1 VDNFD
6 DGSERTEVLIQTSR
20 AEQLVD
26 MPGLRTRT
34 FSETRRMPCWV
45 MMVVCV
51 AGGDSLRIILS
62 VVAGHAY

>member
-1 VDNFD
+1 MTPDD
-6 DGSERTEVLIQTSR
+6 DGSERLDVLVQTQR

-34 FSETRRMPCWV
+34 FSETRRVPCWV
-45 MMVVCV
+45 MMLGCV

-62 VVAGHAY
+62 VVAGGTH

>member
-1 VDNFD
+1 
-6 DGSERTEVLIQTSR
+6 
-20 AEQLVD
+20 